1 MGIASPAAGT
11 GSGSTANRPNTK
23 SAAPGM
29 KIPEPP
35 PLLLIALLLGS
46 RKSSLPAP
54 DRYLLGSINMIDY
67 SSWSENLTRFLDLGE
82 TIGSLLRNR
91 FEKIHFSEGQYR
103 NYLL

>member
-1 MGIASPAAGT
+1 
-11 GSGSTANRPNTK
+11 
-23 SAAPGM
+23 
-29 KIPEPP
+29 
-35 PLLLIALLLGS
+35 
-46 RKSSLPAP
+46 
-54 DRYLLGSINMIDY
+54 MIDY